1 VADKPKEQD
10 ADQSVRTNKQIV
22 KFPHDMD
29 VLIPS
34 YILYR
39 ILYTSA
45 VSRNQIISNYMNSMM
60 PSAYHCR
67 LYIFD

>member
-1 VADKPKEQD
+1 
-10 ADQSVRTNKQIV
+10 
-22 KFPHDMD
+22 MD

-45 VSRNQIISNYMNSMM
+45 VSRNQIISNDLDSMM
-60 PSAYHCR
+60 PSAYHCM
-67 LYIFD
+67 YIWLRMSNQIHSQDNFPYLPLTKNEYIN